1 MLGILLQ
8 SKPMKLIN
16 PTGEKTVTLKAKEEL
31 CIELEDFADGSREF
45 VLTVE
50 LLGAEAKCQIS
61 GRAQSKGQ
69 DQKSWQVKQVF
80 RGDHQVG
87 NIDLRG
93 TAEDQSF
100 LAFDGAATLA
110 QSSVNADANIEEKI
124 ILFDQAKG
132 RSLPVLRVETD
143 LVKSASHGASIA
155 PIATEKLLYLAS
167 RGIDSQ
173 TASEILKDGFLR

>member
-1 MLGILLQ
+1 
-8 SKPMKLIN
+8 MKLIN
-16 PTGEKTVTLKAKEEL
+16 PTGEKTITLKAHETL
-31 CIELEDFADGSREF
+31 HVELEDFAEGSRDF
-45 VLTVE
+45 TLTVE
-50 LLGAEAKCQIS
+50 LIGAESRCDIS

-69 DQKSWQVKQVF
+69 DKKSWQVKQIF
-80 RGDHQVG
+80 RGQNQVG

-110 QSSVNADANIEEKI
+110 RTSVDAEANIEEKI
-124 ILFDQAKG
+124 MLFDQGKG

-155 PIATEKLLYLAS
+155 PISNEKLLYLAS
-167 RGIDSQ
+167 RGIDAQ
-173 TASEILKDGFLR
+173 TAAEILKKGFLS